1 MDWNDNG
8 NVDVEKAKFLTKIG
22 CFIWIVLG
30 ILFFFVPAWLY
41 FSYSEETRLKVSYS
55 PNNINAIEIIRK
67 DNFPD
72 PTIRINYDN
81 KSIMKTKIPADISVE
96 WKNDY
101 EAFVILTMQGREP
114 QVVNIEFEEL
124 PQYSP
129 PLD

>member
-1 MDWNDNG
+1 MD
-8 NVDVEKAKFLTKIG
+8 
-22 CFIWIVLG
+22 CFRDFI
-30 ILFFFVPAWLY
+30 FFVPAWLY